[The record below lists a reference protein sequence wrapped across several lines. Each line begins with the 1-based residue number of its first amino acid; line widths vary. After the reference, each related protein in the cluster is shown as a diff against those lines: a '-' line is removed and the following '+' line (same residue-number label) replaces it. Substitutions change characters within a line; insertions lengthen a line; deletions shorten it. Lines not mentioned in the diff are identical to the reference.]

1 MGAPLPGPSPLCSP
15 PSLQPKSEQFTSAQT
30 FSPRAQLLEDTAAER
45 VAASCPDNSVC
56 DGALPGHGVAV
67 LQEGLVIPILQ
78 TGKLRL
84 RESTGHIQG
93 HIAH

>member
-15 PSLQPKSEQFTSAQT
+15 PTLHPKSEQFMWAQT
-30 FSPRAQLLEDTAAER
+30 FSPRAQLLEDTAPER
-45 VAASCPDNSVC
+45 VAVSCPDNSVC

-78 TGKLRL
+78 TRKLRL

-93 HIAH
+93 HTAH